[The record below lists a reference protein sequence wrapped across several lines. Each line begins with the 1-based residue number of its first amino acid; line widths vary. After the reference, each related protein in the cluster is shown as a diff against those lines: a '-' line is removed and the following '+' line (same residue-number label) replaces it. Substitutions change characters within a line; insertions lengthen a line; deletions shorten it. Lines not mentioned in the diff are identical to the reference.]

1 MNLSRLESLLGN
13 KNIDKIKNLKI
24 LILGLG
30 GVGGYIVEALVRC
43 GVNNITIVDGDTIKP
58 SNINRQIIATSKN
71 NNKYKTKEWKKRI
84 KLINKDAVV
93 NIINTHITEDN
104 IEILFSDNYDYII
117 DACDSSKV
125 KIKLV
130 KECYNRKIKLV
141 SSMGTANKID
151 ATKLTIST
159 LDKTTTDPLA
169 RKIRQ
174 NIKNKE
180 IMKNVTV
187 VFSTEK
193 AINNAMLGSIVFVPA
208 IAGLLIAN
216 YIILDVCE
224 KSLL

>member
-1 MNLSRLESLLGN
+1 M
-13 KNIDKIKNLKI
+13 
-24 LILGLG
+24 
-30 GVGGYIVEALVRC
+30 
-43 GVNNITIVDGDTIKP
+43 IT
-58 SNINRQIIATSKN
+58 
-71 NNKYKTKEWKKRI
+71 

>member
-1 MNLSRLESLLGN
+1 
-13 KNIDKIKNLKI
+13 
-24 LILGLG
+24 
-30 GVGGYIVEALVRC
+30 
-43 GVNNITIVDGDTIKP
+43 
-58 SNINRQIIATSKN
+58 
-71 NNKYKTKEWKKRI
+71 
-84 KLINKDAVV
+84 
-93 NIINTHITEDN
+93 
-104 IEILFSDNYDYII
+104 
-117 DACDSSKV
+117 
-125 KIKLV
+125 
-130 KECYNRKIKLV
+130 
-141 SSMGTANKID
+141 MGTANKID